1 MRLSDAVTLPLVWM
15 KHSVTFLCWWL
26 LHDWPLVFVVSSSPD
41 HWCLLCPVPLT
52 TAVCCVQF
60 PWPLLFV
67 VSSSPD
73 HCCLL
78 CPVPLTTSVCC
89 VQFPWPLVF
98 VVSSSPLRCPCPGC
112 WLTTYWRPRSP
123 PWWSECCGSLFQSSL
138 HRDISCFSPGC
149 IWIYRYLPLVRC
161 AIQRACPTH
170 FHNWF
175 CIGPILSVCLCRG
188 AFHCKVLKF
197 AHNLGLEYCAVNT
210 TGTEG
215 VNWVEVRINWIEG
228 SVKEVKQQWAA
239 ICKSVALSDDFF
251 K

>member
-1 MRLSDAVTLPLVWM
+1 MFQS
-15 KHSVTFLCWWL
+15 WL
-26 LHDWPLVFVVSSSPD
+26 HLDI
-41 HWCLLCPVPLT
+41 
-52 TAVCCVQF
+52 
-60 PWPLLFV
+60 
-67 VSSSPD
+67 
-73 HCCLL
+73 
-78 CPVPLTTSVCC
+78 
-89 VQFPWPLVF
+89 
-98 VVSSSPLRCPCPGC
+98 
-112 WLTTYWRPRSP
+112 
-123 PWWSECCGSLFQSSL
+123 SLFA
-138 HRDISCFSPGC
+138 P
-149 IWIYRYLPLVRC
+149 
-161 AIQRACPTH
+161 RALRNSKGLSTH
-170 FHNWF
+170 VHNWF